1 VLPLSFLPISMT
13 CSVSLAVIELYMR
26 NQGWSEKEVRRQIL
40 NVYNSREV
48 SNYSK
53 VDVKSIMMYDL
64 PLFVNEQN
72 Y

>member
-1 VLPLSFLPISMT
+1 MT

-26 NQGWSEKEVRRQIL
+26 NQGWSEKEVRRQTL